1 MDTFE
6 GAVSARIPTFP
17 DTGKPKGF
25 AFIVFETAEA
35 ALEAYDKCQGQDLKG
50 REMKVEFAFDKGNRG
65 RSPGGGNFGG
75 GNWDRGGGEE
85 EAAIEDL
92 ETKESL
98 LLTGSAKNK
107 NVKLDSDSD

>member
-35 ALEAYDKCQGQDLKG
+35 ALEAYGKCQGQDFEG
-50 REMKVEFAFDKGNRG
+50 REMKVELAFDKGNRG

-75 GNWDRGGGEE
+75 GNWDSGGRGGRGGDRGFRDKRKSFVNWFSQKQKCK
-85 EAAIEDL
+85 ARF
-92 ETKESL
+92 
-98 LLTGSAKNK
+98 
-107 NVKLDSDSD
+107 